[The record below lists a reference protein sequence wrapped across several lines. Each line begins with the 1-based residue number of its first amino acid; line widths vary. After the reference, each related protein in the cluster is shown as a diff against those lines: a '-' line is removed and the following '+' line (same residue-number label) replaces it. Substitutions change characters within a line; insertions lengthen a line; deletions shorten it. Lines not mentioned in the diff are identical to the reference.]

1 MTEPPDRRLLII
13 NTVGA
18 PSPTRT
24 IRLALARIIHATR
37 KPDDTL
43 LIEVCPWRNEGIGA
57 NVSFCAR
64 RPARCLTFSLLIS

>member
-1 MTEPPDRRLLII
+1 MTPLPDRRVLII

-18 PSPTRT
+18 PSFTRK

-43 LIEVCPWRNEGIGA
+43 LIEV
-57 NVSFCAR
+57 
-64 RPARCLTFSLLIS
+64 